1 MKIASLFFMLILAF
15 WACNNTKISTGKSNI
30 KSSMNMNYYIL
41 KVGENLSDFVDQ
53 KICFEAKISEI
64 PAQHMM
70 KMSLN
75 DGEEEKHEYL
85 DPDSKY
91 KGNQIVGYFYP
102 SKVKFPENKKAA
114 IKVYGSLHAM
124 SGKGKGGGTH
134 REYYLDLDKVEA
146 LESGD

>member
-1 MKIASLFFMLILAF
+1 MKIASLFFLLILAF
-15 WACNNTKISTGKSNI
+15 CACKSTKVSSGESNI

-75 DGEEEKHEYL
+75 DGEKEKHEYL

-114 IKVYGSLHAM
+114 IKVYGSLHAI

-134 REYYLDLDKVEA
+134 REYYLDLDKVVS
-146 LESGD
+146 LD

>member
-1 MKIASLFFMLILAF
+1 MKIATLFVLLLFAF
-15 WACNNTKISTGKSNI
+15 CACKSTKVNISESNN
-30 KSSMNMNYYIL
+30 KSSMHTDYQML
-41 KVGENLSDFVDQ
+41 KAGENLFDFVDK
-53 KICFEAKISEI
+53 KICFDAKISEI

-85 DPDSKY
+85 DPDRKY

-114 IKVYGSLHAM
+114 IKVYGSLKVM
-124 SGKGKGGGTH
+124 KGQGKGGGTH
-134 REYYLDLDKVEA
+134 SEYYLDLDKVEA
-146 LESGD
+146 LE

>member
-1 MKIASLFFMLILAF
+1 MKLAF
-15 WACNNTKISTGKSNI
+15 LFLLLTFVFCACKSTNVNISESNI

-41 KVGENLSDFVDQ
+41 KAGENLSDFVDK

-75 DGEEEKHEYL
+75 DGEEERHEYL
-85 DPDSKY
+85 DLDSKY

-102 SKVKFPENKKAA
+102 SKVKFPENKKAT
-114 IKVYGSLHAM
+114 IKVYGSLKVM
-124 SGKGKGGGTH
+124 KGQGKGGGTH
-134 REYYLDLDKVEA
+134 SEYYLDLDKVENF
-146 LESGD
+146 EYGK

>member
-1 MKIASLFFMLILAF
+1 MKLTFLFFLLILVF
-15 WACNNTKISTGKSNI
+15 CNCKSTKVSISESKNKSL
-30 KSSMNMNYYIL
+30 MHTDYQIL
-41 KVGENLSDFVDQ
+41 KAGDNLFDFVDK
-53 KICFEAKISEI
+53 KICFDAKIAEI

-102 SKVKFPENKKAA
+102 SKVKSPENKKAA
-114 IKVYGSLHAM
+114 IKVYGMLKVM
-124 SGKGKGGGTH
+124 KGQGKGGGTQ
-134 REYYLDLDKVEA
+134 RIL
-146 LESGD
+146 SRFG

>member
-1 MKIASLFFMLILAF
+1 MKIATLFLLLLFAF
-15 WACNNTKISTGKSNI
+15 CACKSTKVSTIETNI

-41 KVGENLSDFVDQ
+41 NAGENLFDFVDK
-53 KICFEAKISEI
+53 KICFDAKIAEI

-114 IKVYGSLHAM
+114 IKVYGSLKVM
-124 SGKGKGGGTH
+124 KGQGKGGGTH
-134 REYYLDLDKVEA
+134 TEFYLDLDKVEA
-146 LESGD
+146 LE